1 VKPFRHIL
9 VPTDFGECAE
19 QALEIA
25 IGLATKLDAKLTLL
39 HVCELPVS
47 AYAMYAQGLYF
58 PMDELEAAA
67 KKALDEASAKL
78 KARIPNAES
87 VLASG
92 TAVEQILNARKDNDV
107 DLIVMGTHGRRGIS
121 RVLLGSVAEKTVRLS
136 PVPVLTVPAHPAETA
151 HLEKRG

>member
-19 QALEIA
+19 QALEVA
-25 IGLATKLDAKLTLL
+25 IGLATKLDAKLTLI

-67 KKALDEASAKL
+67 KKALEEASVKL
-78 KARIPNAES
+78 RTRMPSADT

-92 TAVEQILNARKDNDV
+92 TAVEQILSARKDKDA
-107 DLIVMGTHGRRGIS
+107 DLIVMGTHGRRGLS

-136 PVPVLTVPAHPAETA
+136 PVPVLTVPAHPAATA
-151 HLEKRG
+151 HVEKRG